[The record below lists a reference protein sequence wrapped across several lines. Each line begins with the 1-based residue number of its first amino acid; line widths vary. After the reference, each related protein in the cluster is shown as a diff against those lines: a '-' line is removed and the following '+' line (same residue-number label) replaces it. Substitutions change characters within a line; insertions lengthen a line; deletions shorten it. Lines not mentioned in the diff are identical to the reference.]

1 MGNKHTHVL
10 KPASG
15 LLIGTVALRGRF
27 SKVNKHLEIVPEIMS
42 KVLAWVLGTS
52 SVLLN
57 H

>member
-27 SKVNKHLEIVPEIMS
+27 SKINKHLETVPKIKS

-52 SVLLN
+52 SVL
-57 H
+57 